1 MMRIIDIINKINND
15 EELPNEI
22 YYNGDYGELVKDNVM
37 TNYIMYDKNDKFN
50 MYWLINHRLNNL
62 NDEIQ
67 VNLKVLLKNK

>member
-1 MMRIIDIINKINND
+1 MKVIDIINRINNE

-22 YYNGDYGELVKDNVM
+22 YYNGDYGELVKDKYM

-50 MYWLINHRLNNL
+50 MYWLINHSLNNL